1 MSTLVLGAGL
11 IGSLTAQ
18 QLLAA
23 GEDVVL
29 ADLRVPG
36 LVPAGAGRLT
46 AVALDVT
53 DIAALMDVATRQGV
67 QRIVHTAALLSTAI
81 RQDPLL
87 GIKVNVMGTANVL
100 ECARRLELKRVVLAS
115 STTLAYNTFGQH
127 GPQAM
132 EEDVPMRLLSE
143 RPASI
148 YAATKL
154 AGEHLALLYSDLYGV
169 DTVSLRYGAV
179 LGGDLERPTSVPG
192 RLIQTLVQAA
202 RSGQTCEL
210 TDPLLLWGGREEFV
224 DARDCARANVCAL
237 QAPQPKQRVYNV
249 ASGDWFTLAEFV
261 QAMQAVWPQLQVHLP
276 PEPATGFAGFP
287 SQRPSPSS
295 VAAASLELGFQTN
308 FTLGESLAYWC
319 RAAGPSVPQ

>member
-18 QLLAA
+18 QLLAQ
-23 GEDVVL
+23 GDSVVL
-29 ADLRVPG
+29 ADLRVPQLAHSG
-36 LVPAGAGRLT
+36 VGHLATL
-46 AVALDVT
+46 ALDVT
-53 DIAALMDVATRQGV
+53 DFPALMDVVKAHGV
-67 QRIVHTAALLSTAI
+67 TRIVHTAALLSTAI

-87 GIKVNVMGTANVL
+87 GIRVNVMGTAHVL
-100 ECARRLELKRVVLAS
+100 ECARLLSLQRVVLAS

-154 AGEHLALLYSDLYGV
+154 AGEQLALLYSDLYGV
-169 DTVSLRYGAV
+169 ETVSLRYGAV

-202 RSGQTCEL
+202 RSGQVCAL
-210 TDPLLLWGGREEFV
+210 NDPFLVWGGREEFV

-237 QAPQPKQRVYNV
+237 QAPHLKQRVYNV
-249 ASGDWFTLAEFV
+249 ASGEWFTLGEFV
-261 QAMQAVWPQLQVHLP
+261 QAMQREWPQLQVHLP
-276 PEPATGFAGFP
+276 TEPRTGFAGFAHR
-287 SQRPSPSS
+287 RPSPSNME
-295 VAAASLELGFQTN
+295 AAKLELGFQTN
-308 FTLGESLAYWC
+308 YTLGDSLAYWC
-319 RAAGPSVPQ
+319 RAASTTSQA

>member
-18 QLLAA
+18 QLLAQ

-29 ADLRVPG
+29 ADLRVPQ
-36 LVPAGAGRLT
+36 LAHAGIGRLST
-46 AVALDVT
+46 RALDVT
-53 DIAALMDVATRQGV
+53 DFSALMALVSHEGV

-87 GIKVNVMGTANVL
+87 GIRVNVMGTAHVL
-100 ECARRLELKRVVLAS
+100 ECARQQSLARVVLAS

-127 GPQAM
+127 GPHAM

-154 AGEHLALLYSDLYGV
+154 AGEQLALLYSDLYGV

-192 RLIQTLVQAA
+192 RLIQTLVEAA

-210 TDPLLLWGGREEFV
+210 QDPLLVWGGREEFV
-224 DARDCARANVCAL
+224 DARDCARANVRAL
-237 QAPQPKQRVYNV
+237 HAGPLKQRVYNI
-249 ASGDWFTLAEFV
+249 ASGEWFTLREFV
-261 QAMQAVWPQLQVHLP
+261 QTLQRSWPQLQVHLP
-276 PEPATGFAGFP
+276 QEPTTGFAGFAH
-287 SQRPSPSS
+287 QRPSPSR
-295 VAAASLELGFQTN
+295 VEAAQSELGFQTHY
-308 FTLGESLAYWC
+308 TLGDSLAYWC
-319 RAAGPSVPQ
+319 RSAPT